1 MTSMSFLQIKRD
13 NWDTEEQK
21 SAGVDKAIS
30 DAEGKKNAA
39 VDKETW
45 DAEEQSYSS
54 MKVDPHLA
62 LFKNAPESSH
72 SEINYV
78 YFMAF

>member
-1 MTSMSFLQIKRD
+1 
-13 NWDTEEQK
+13 
-21 SAGVDKAIS
+21 
-30 DAEGKKNAA
+30 
-39 VDKETW
+39 
-45 DAEEQSYSS
+45 